1 MWLYRATGPDL
12 LGNGNATRIA
22 NISKGFL
29 LAVGKFGGKTP
40 SPLEILAYIYAVLYS
55 PSYRCRYGD
64 FIRRNYPRVPLTS
77 DRKLFEKL
85 VGFGSDLIQLHLFRT
100 APPVTST
107 YPVAGSNVV
116 SAAKFE
122 LASAPGIGRIRINK
136 TQFIDGVAT
145 TVWDLQ
151 SAAIKSLSLRGG

>member
-1 MWLYRATGPDL
+1 
-12 LGNGNATRIA
+12 
-22 NISKGFL
+22 
-29 LAVGKFGGKTP
+29 
-40 SPLEILAYIYAVLYS
+40 VLYS

-64 FIRRNYPRVPLTS
+64 FTRRNYPRVLLTS

-145 TVWDLQ
+145 TVWDFTIGGYQVAQPQRWLNYR
-151 SAAIKSLSLRGG
+151 KGRTLSFDDVSYYQRMLGALAETIRIQAEIDAVVPGWPLA